1 MAQHDIGARDD
12 LEENCPLKVMAGDTA
27 ILVIRRGQE
36 VTALAHACPHFGLPL
51 SKGHLDGDRLI
62 CAFHHACF
70 DVSSGRQT
78 QPPGHGDLRRY
89 AVEQRDGHVFVEV
102 PEAADPHSAP
112 PHVRGGDK
120 TRSIVIAGTGA
131 AADACALTLREEGF
145 EGRIKMISPEG
156 QPPYDRTL
164 LSKSVL
170 ASGDAPRRL
179 TLTGPEALAE
189 RDIDL
194 VEGRVAA
201 IDTTAREVR
210 TLSGAAYG
218 YDKLL
223 IATGGT
229 ANLLDLPGADLG
241 GLYHLRSRQQA
252 EVLSSAAGKARRAVI
267 VGGGFTGMEAALSL
281 AKRGLDVTVVLREE
295 VPLAKIVGE
304 EVGRAIRAEHEA
316 RGVRFVTGAKVAG
329 FDGDGRLEAVRIE
342 GGDRIEADLAL
353 LAIGVRPA
361 TEIEGLSPDKDG
373 GLRTGPDLA
382 VEGLSDVWAAG
393 DVARVPGPWGPVRIE
408 HWRVARQHGARAARA
423 MLGRATDDI
432 DVPFFWTAMARQ
444 YRYLGHAEG
453 WDEIRMEGEATGDFV
468 ARYIKDGRVMALLGA
483 GRDAEI
489 ARAHAEMIH
498 AGGPLPA

>member
-1 MAQHDIGARDD
+1 MAQHDIGAVAD
-12 LEENCPLKVMAGDTA
+12 LEENRPLKIMAGETA
-27 ILVIRRGQE
+27 ILVIRRGDE

-89 AVEQRDGHVFVEV
+89 AVDHRDGHAFVEI
-102 PEAADPHSAP
+102 PEDAAPHPAP
-112 PHVRGGDK
+112 AHARRGDAS
-120 TRSIVIAGTGA
+120 RRVVIAGAGA

-145 EGRIKMISPEG
+145 EGAIKMISPET

-170 ASGDAPRRL
+170 ASGEPPRHL
-179 TLTGPEALAE
+179 TLTSPEALAE

-194 VEGRVAA
+194 VKGRVAA
-201 IDTTAREVR
+201 IDAQAGELR
-210 TLSGAAYG
+210 TDSGATHGFDA
-218 YDKLL
+218 LV

-229 ANLLDLPGADLG
+229 VNRLDLPGADLD
-241 GLYHLRSRQQA
+241 GLHYLRSRAQA
-252 EVLSSAAGKARRAVI
+252 EALAQAAGQATRAVL
-267 VGGGFTGMEAALSL
+267 VGGGFIGMEAALSL
-281 AKRGLDVTVVLREE
+281 AKRGLEVTVALREE

-304 EVGRAIRAEHEA
+304 EIGRAIRAEHESK
-316 RGVRFVTGAKVAG
+316 GVRFVTGAQVSG
-329 FDGDGRLEAVRIE
+329 FEGEGHVSAVTLKN
-342 GGDRIEADLAL
+342 GDRIETDLVL

-361 TEIEGLSPDKDG
+361 TDIEGLSPEEDG
-373 GLRTGPDLA
+373 GLRTGADLA
-382 VEGLSDVWAAG
+382 VEGLKGIYAAG

-423 MLGRATDDI
+423 ILGHDTGEI
-432 DVPFFWTAMARQ
+432 DVPFFWTALGRQ

-453 WDEIRMEGEATGDFV
+453 WDEIRMDGAPDGDFV
-468 ARYIKDGRVMALLGA
+468 ARFVQNGRVMALLGA

-489 ARAHAEMIH
+489 ARAHAEMIR
-498 AGGPLPA
+498 AGGPLPV

>member
-1 MAQHDIGARDD
+1 MAQHDIGALAD
-12 LEENCPLKVMAGDTA
+12 LEENRPLKVMAGETA
-27 ILVIRRGQE
+27 ILVIRRGSE

-70 DVSSGRQT
+70 DVSSGKQT

-89 AVEQRDGHVFVEV
+89 AVEHRDGHVLVEV
-102 PEAADPHSAP
+102 PEAADPHPAP
-112 PHVRGGDK
+112 AHVRRGK
-120 TRSIVIAGTGA
+120 EARRVVIAGTGA

-145 EGRIKMISPEG
+145 EGSISMISPEG

-164 LSKSVL
+164 LSKGVL
-170 ASGDAPRRL
+170 ASGELPRHL
-179 TLTGPEALAE
+179 TLTPPEALAE

-201 IDTTAREVR
+201 IDAAAKEVR
-210 TLSGAAYG
+210 TETGATHG
-218 YDKLL
+218 YDALL

-241 GLYHLRSRQQA
+241 GLHHLRSRQQA
-252 EVLSSAAGKARRAVI
+252 EILTRAAGEATRAVV
-267 VGGGFTGMEAALSL
+267 VGGGFTGLEAALSF
-281 AKRGLDVTVVLREE
+281 AKRGLEVTVVLREE
-295 VPLAKIVGE
+295 TPLAKIVGE
-304 EVGRAIRAEHEA
+304 EIGRAIRAEHEA
-316 RGVRFVTGAKVAG
+316 KGVRFVTGANVAG
-329 FDGDGRLEAVRIE
+329 FEGEGRVSAVRLENGE
-342 GGDRIEADLAL
+342 QLQADLVL

-361 TEIEGLSPDKDG
+361 TAIEGLSPDEDG

-382 VEGLSDVWAAG
+382 IEGLDGVWAAG
-393 DVARVPGPWGPVRIE
+393 DVARVPTPWGRVRSE

-423 MLGRATDDI
+423 MLGKPASEI
-432 DVPFFWTAMARQ
+432 DVPFFWTALGRQ

-453 WDEIRMEGEATGDFV
+453 WDEIRIDGDPTADFT
-468 ARYIKDGRVMALLGA
+468 ARYVKDGRVMALLGA

-489 ARAHAEMIH
+489 ARAHAEMIR
-498 AGGPLPA
+498 AVGPLPG

>member
-1 MAQHDIGARDD
+1 MAQHDIGALAD
-12 LEENCPLKVMAGDTA
+12 LEENRPLKVMAGDTA
-27 ILVIRRGQE
+27 ILVIRRGNE

-89 AVEQRDGHVFVEV
+89 EVEHRDGHVLIEV
-102 PEAADPHSAP
+102 PENAEPHPAP
-112 PHVRGGDK
+112 PHVRAGDK
-120 TRSIVIAGTGA
+120 SRRVVIAGTGA

-145 EGRIKMISPEG
+145 EGAIAMISPEG

-164 LSKSVL
+164 LSKGVL
-170 ASGDAPRRL
+170 ATGDLPRHL
-179 TLTGPEALAE
+179 TLTPPEALAE

-194 VEGRVAA
+194 VEGRVAE
-201 IDTTAREVR
+201 IDAAAREIR
-210 TLSGAAYG
+210 TETGATQG
-218 YDKLL
+218 YESLL

-241 GLYHLRSRQQA
+241 GLYHLRSRQQGELLA
-252 EVLSSAAGKARRAVI
+252 KAAGKASRAVLI
-267 VGGGFTGMEAALSL
+267 GGGFIGLEAALSL
-281 AKRGLDVTVVLREE
+281 AKRGLDVTVALREE
-295 VPLAKIVGE
+295 VPLAKVVGE
-304 EVGRAIRAEHEA
+304 EIGRAIRAEHEA
-316 RGVRFVTGAKVAG
+316 KGVRFVTGAKVAG
-329 FDGDGRLEAVRIE
+329 FEGEGQVSAVRLENGE
-342 GGDRIEADLAL
+342 TLDADLAL

-361 TEIEGLSPDKDG
+361 TDIAGLSPEDDG

-382 VEGLSDVWAAG
+382 VEGLEGVFAAG
-393 DVARVPGPWGPVRIE
+393 DVARVPTPWGPVRIE

-423 MLGRATDDI
+423 MLGKPEGEI
-432 DVPFFWTAMARQ
+432 DVPFFWTALGRQ

-453 WDEIRMEGEATGDFV
+453 WDEIRMDGEATGDFV
-468 ARYIKDGRVMALLGA
+468 ARYVKDGRVMALLGA

-489 ARAHAEMIH
+489 ARAHAEMIR

>member
-1 MAQHDIGARDD
+1 MARHDIGAISD
-12 LEENCPLKVMAGDTA
+12 LEENRPLKVMAGETA
-27 ILVIRRGQE
+27 ILVIRRGDE

-89 AVEQRDGHVFVEV
+89 DVEIRDGHALVEV
-102 PEAADPHSAP
+102 PEEADTHPAP
-112 PHVRGGDK
+112 AHVRRRDE
-120 TRSIVIAGTGA
+120 TRRVVIAGTGA

-145 EGRIKMISPEG
+145 EGSIEMISPEG

-164 LSKSVL
+164 LSKAVL
-170 ASGDAPRRL
+170 ASGEVPRHL
-179 TLTGPEALAE
+179 TLTPPEALAE

-194 VEGRVAA
+194 IEGRVAK
-201 IDTTAREVR
+201 IDVASREVQ
-210 TLSGAAYG
+210 TETGATHG
-218 YDKLL
+218 YDALV

-229 ANLLDLPGADLG
+229 ANRLDLPGADLG
-241 GLYHLRSRQQA
+241 GLHYLRSRAQA
-252 EVLSSAAGKARRAVI
+252 ETLAAAAGHASRAVL
-267 VGGGFTGMEAALSL
+267 VGGGFIGMEAALSL
-281 AKRGLDVTVVLREE
+281 AKRGLEVTVLLREE

-316 RGVRFVTGAKVAG
+316 KGVRFVTGAQVAG
-329 FDGDGRLEAVRIE
+329 FEGDGRVEAVRLE
-342 GGDRIEADLAL
+342 NGDRIETDLAL

-361 TEIEGLSPDKDG
+361 TDIEGLSADEDG

-382 VEGLSDVWAAG
+382 VEGMQGVYAAG

-408 HWRVARQHGARAARA
+408 HWRVARQHGARIARA
-423 MLGRATDDI
+423 IMGRDTGEV
-432 DVPFFWTAMARQ
+432 DVPFFWTALGRQ

-453 WDEIRMEGEATGDFV
+453 WDEIRMDGAPDGDFV
-468 ARYIKDGRVMALLGA
+468 ARYVKDGRVMALLGA

-489 ARAHAEMIH
+489 ARAHAEMIR